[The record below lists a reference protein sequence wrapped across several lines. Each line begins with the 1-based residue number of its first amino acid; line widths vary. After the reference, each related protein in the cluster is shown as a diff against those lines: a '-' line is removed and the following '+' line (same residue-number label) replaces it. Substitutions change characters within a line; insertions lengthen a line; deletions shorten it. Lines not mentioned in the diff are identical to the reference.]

1 MATTIYRLSEEIVKM
16 LNGGKI
22 PVASNVTI
30 NEIKI
35 AVCQVA
41 NNLLKIEYFNVNAK
55 WGEMIPNGAS
65 LGYYTGIA
73 VERWKN
79 KSRARLPIKPIKL
92 PRDMGVYSVF
102 KSDEPDSEFIPL
114 EMGQWSLLRS
124 QPLINDLL
132 GQTGRTTY
140 GDYVEFTRD
149 ITIPG
154 ENVTVDMRLVVLDFS
169 LYGDYDPLP
178 ILPEQEWQIKQE
190 VVKLYGGEPS
200 PDKTVDPTVS
210 SQSNVPITQ
219 QRQA

>member
-1 MATTIYRLSEEIVKM
+1 MTTIYRLSEEIMKM

-22 PVASNVTI
+22 PVASNTTI

-41 NNLLKIEYFNVNAK
+41 NSLLKVEYFTVNAK
-55 WGEMIPNGAS
+55 WGEMIPNGSS
-65 LGYYTGIA
+65 LGYYTGIG

-102 KSDEPDSEFIPL
+102 KSDEPDNEFIPL

-124 QPLINDLL
+124 QPLINNLL
-132 GQTGRTTY
+132 GQVGRTTY
-140 GDYVEFTRD
+140 GDYVEFTQD

-154 ENVTVDMRLVVLDFS
+154 ENVTVDMRLVILDFS
-169 LYGDYDPLP
+169 LYGDFDPLP
-178 ILPEQEWQIKQE
+178 VLPEQEWQIKQE

-200 PDKTVDPTVS
+200 ADKVSDPSVS
-210 SQSNVPITQ
+210 EQKNVPIIQ